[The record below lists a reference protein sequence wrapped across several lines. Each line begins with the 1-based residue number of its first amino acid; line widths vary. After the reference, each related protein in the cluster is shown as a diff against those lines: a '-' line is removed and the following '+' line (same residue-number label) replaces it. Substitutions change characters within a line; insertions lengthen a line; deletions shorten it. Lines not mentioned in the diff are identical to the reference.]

1 MVNTWKHGISQVR
14 RYDPY
19 GPGDVAKYLS
29 KGRFSSAADCEYANT
44 YELRKF
50 HRADWDLHQS
60 RRLGGNATCSNGG
73 HKNVAA
79 FVVNLIYAECFG
91 HREGFPARRAGFLV
105 QPGRFA
111 SRMSVALRVV
121 VLADYG
127 DFFGDST
134 VACTAILMPKCGAF
148 ELEIGISS
156 TSSRQ
161 RSSSRKSD
169 SVS

>member
-1 MVNTWKHGISQVR
+1 PGRCGKISFEGAFLVSGRLRVREYIRAAQV
-14 RYDPY
+14 PS
-19 GPGDVAKYLS
+19 GGL
-29 KGRFSSAADCEYANT
+29 
-44 YELRKF
+44 
-50 HRADWDLHQS
+50 DLHQS

-111 SRMSVALRVV
+111 SRMSVALRDVV
-121 VLADYG
+121 RADNG
-127 DFFGDST
+127 DFLGDST
-134 VACTAILMPKCGAF
+134 VACTAILMPKCGPF

-161 RSSSRKSD
+161 RWSSRKSD